1 MADDIVFR
9 LKSTGRLG
17 GSTTGELIM
26 HAAHEIEQLRA
37 HVNELEQ
44 AIEEYKFRL
53 HWLNE
58 ELLKRGG
65 T

>member
-1 MADDIVFR
+1 MDAAEHNYR
-9 LKSTGRLG
+9 LRL
-17 GSTTGELIM
+17 EQLL
-26 HAAHEIEQLRA
+26 HERDALRA

-65 T
+65 A